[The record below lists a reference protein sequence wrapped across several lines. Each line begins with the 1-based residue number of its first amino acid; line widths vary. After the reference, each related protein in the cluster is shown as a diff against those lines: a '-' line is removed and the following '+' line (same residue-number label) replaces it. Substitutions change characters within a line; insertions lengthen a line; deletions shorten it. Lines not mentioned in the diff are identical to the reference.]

1 MINAYPQNNMY
12 GNAWWGVVPP
22 YGNTGMGGVPSTT
35 STQMTVA
42 TNVTQDNG
50 LPTIHRVVWGQGM
63 EAAKSV
69 QLNPN
74 ETVMILDSESDHF
87 YIAKA
92 GADGK
97 PKPLESFSYTRD
109 ESVSGTNADFVTR
122 KEFDELKASLDA
134 LRGTQ
139 SAEVKEGE

>member
-22 YGNTGMGGVPSTT
+22 NGAINPAVVPQTYSNY
-35 STQMTVA
+35 TVNA
-42 TNVTQDNG
+42 PADGG
-50 LPTIHRVVWGQGM
+50 LPTINRVLWAQGM

-92 GADGK
+92 GQDGK
-97 PKPLESFSYTRD
+97 PKPLESFSYSRD
-109 ESVSGTNADFVTR
+109 ESTASPDFVTR
-122 KEFDELKASLDA
+122 KEFDELKASLEA
-134 LRGTQ
+134 LKAPQTPI
-139 SAEVKEGE
+139 EKEGE